1 MNEQSQ
7 TQILANSDN
16 AGYNQQTLFIPFA
29 SPPTPAPSPGPVRSQ
44 YNSTY
49 TSPNLHTHP
58 LLSLLHATTDSAL
71 RRQFLLTFL
80 RALSP
85 SDLLFVSQ
93 TIAPLLKRDFLSDL
107 PAELALYVLSFV
119 EEPRT
124 LCRAMRVCQKWY
136 AVIRDE
142 SLWRRLCGVFGFRS
156 ETDGKMGLENA
167 RKRASA
173 RLRAPPLAVSSSN
186 SSTSSN
192 DSVPLITHSKAFSW
206 RRHFRT
212 SYIIRTCLRFSS
224 FLSVFINK
232 LSRHKLASGRNTSRD
247 TSPTHPSTLPAF
259 PSPTSFTCS
268 SPQRRT
274 PQPP

>member
-1 MNEQSQ
+1 MNEPSQ
-7 TQILANSDN
+7 AQILANSDN
-16 AGYNQQTLFIPFA
+16 AGYNQQTMFIPFA

-49 TSPNLHTHP
+49 IAPNLHTHP

-124 LCRAMRVCQKWY
+124 LCRAMRVCRKWY

-156 ETDGKMGLENA
+156 ETVGLENT
-167 RKRASA
+167 RRRASV
-173 RLRAPPLAVSSSN
+173 RLRAPPLAASSSN

-192 DSVPLITHSKAFSW
+192 DSASLITHSKAFSW
-206 RRHFRT
+206 RRHFRM
-212 SYIIRTCLRFSS
+212 SYIIRTYVCGLVPS
-224 FLSVFINK
+224 
-232 LSRHKLASGRNTSRD
+232 
-247 TSPTHPSTLPAF
+247 HPF
-259 PSPTSFTCS
+259 HR
-268 SPQRRT
+268 QIV
-274 PQPP
+274 